1 MKPLIDPKVDCVFKA
16 ILGKEENKAL
26 LIHFL
31 NAVLQNKAGDRIEDV
46 LILNPYNERDFETDK
61 LSVVDIKAQDE
72 QGRSYQV
79 EIQLALHS
87 GLTSRILYTWSTI
100 YHGLLT
106 KGENFTLLRPVIAIW
121 MLNESLFGDIAAY
134 HLPFEV
140 YNRQHKLVLSD
151 HFRIH
156 LLQLPKWQAQGTSY
170 AEIDRWMYLFK
181 KGQEIDVD
189 DPPACLQTKEMR
201 HAMKVLQHFAENEVE
216 YLLYQ
221 KRLDAER
228 VEATWKADIEHF
240 KTEAEQERK
249 AKEQERREKE
259 RLLELLKK
267 AGIDPNQ

>member
-1 MKPLIDPKVDCVFKA
+1 
-16 ILGKEENKAL
+16 

-31 NAVLQNKAGDRIEDV
+31 NAVLHVDTNVHIHIQDV
-46 LILNPYNERDFETDK
+46 VILNPYNERDFETDK

-100 YHGLLT
+100 YHGLLS
-106 KGENFTLLRPVIAIW
+106 KGKDFRGLRPVIAIW
-121 MLNESLFGDIAAY
+121 LLNESLFADIEAY
-134 HLPFEV
+134 HLPFGLYDHV
-140 YNRQHKLVLSD
+140 HKIVLTD
-151 HFRIH
+151 HLRIH
-156 LLQLPKWQAQGTSY
+156 LLQLPKWQVEKRSY
-170 AEIDRWMYLFK
+170 EEIDRWMYLFK
-181 KGQEIDVD
+181 EGQEVDVD
-189 DPPACLQTKEMR
+189 DPPVILQTREMR

-240 KTEAEQERK
+240 KAEAEQAKRREEQERQAK
-249 AKEQERREKE
+249 EQERQAKEQERREKE